1 MAIIKNEIRFETLK
15 NHALNF
21 DDNPKNV
28 LDYCIIALGISE
40 PIQKDLNILID
51 DINDENN
58 EYFKHWDK
66 KQIKQV
72 SLLLNHIKK
81 G

>member
-1 MAIIKNEIRFETLK
+1 MAIIKNEIRFETLR
-15 NHALNF
+15 NHARNF

-28 LDYCIIALGISE
+28 LDYCIIALEISE
-40 PIQKDLNILID
+40 PIQKDINILID
-51 DINDENN
+51 DINDESN